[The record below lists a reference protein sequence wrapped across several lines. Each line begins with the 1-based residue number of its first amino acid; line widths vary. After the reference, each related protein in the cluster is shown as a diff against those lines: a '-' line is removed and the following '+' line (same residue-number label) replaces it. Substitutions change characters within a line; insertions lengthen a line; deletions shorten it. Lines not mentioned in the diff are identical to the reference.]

1 MKKKEAQ
8 FNLEEIKKKAL
19 EQFRSGKSLYG
30 KNGAF
35 APMLKSFLEAALEGE
50 LDSHLD
56 ESERSE
62 GNRKNGKTSKTL
74 QTSEGPVE
82 LETGRDRNSTFE
94 PELVRKRETVLA
106 DTLEQKILGMYGLGM
121 SFRDISAH
129 LKEMYDAD
137 ISHATL
143 SSITDRIIPVIKE
156 WQARPLESVYCI
168 VWLDAMHYKVKD
180 EGRIVSRA
188 VYHILGINVEGRKD
202 LLGMYVSE
210 SEGANFWLGVL
221 SDLKT
226 RGVEDI
232 LIASIDNLKGFAEAI
247 QSTFPQVEVQ
257 SCIVH
262 QIRNSLK
269 YVGAKDQKPFLADLK
284 EVYRA
289 ATKELAEQQ
298 LDVLEQKWIKKYPLV
313 INSWRNNWSKLSTYF
328 KYDPVIRK
336 LIYTTNTIEGFHRQV
351 RKVTKTKGA
360 FPSDMALLKLIYL
373 AYRNIRKKWT
383 QPLQNWGLTVSQ
395 LSIWFEGRLNLPL

>member
-1 MKKKEAQ
+1 MKKQEAQ
-8 FNLEEIKKKAL
+8 FDLEQIKKKAL
-19 EQFRSGKSLYG
+19 EQFRWGKSLYG
-30 KNGAF
+30 KDGAF
-35 APMLKSFLEAALEGE
+35 GPMLKSFLESALEGE

-56 ESERSE
+56 EEERKE
-62 GNRKNGKTSKTL
+62 GNRKNGKTSKTI
-74 QTSEGPVE
+74 QTSDGPIE
-82 LETGRDRNSTFE
+82 LETSRDRHSTFE
-94 PELVRKRETVLA
+94 PELIKKRETVLA
-106 DTLEQKILGMYGLGM
+106 DTLESKILGMYGLGM

-137 ISHATL
+137 ISHSTL
-143 SSITDRIIPVIKE
+143 SSITDRIIPTIKE
-156 WQARPLESVYCI
+156 WQARPLEAVYCI

-188 VYHILGINVEGRKD
+188 VYHILGINTEGRKE

-221 SDLKT
+221 SDLRN
-226 RGVEDI
+226 RGVEDV

-247 QSTFPQVEVQ
+247 QTVFPKAEIQ

-269 YVGAKDQKPFLADLK
+269 YVASKDQKPFMTDLK

-289 ATKELAEQQ
+289 STKELAEQQ
-298 LDVLEQKWIKKYPLV
+298 LDMLEQKWGKKYPLV
-313 INSWRNNWSKLSTYF
+313 INSWRNNWAKLSTYF
-328 KYDPVIRK
+328 KYDPAIRK

-360 FPSDMALLKLIYL
+360 FPSDMALLKLVYL

-383 QPLQNWGLTVSQ
+383 QPLQNWGITVSQ
-395 LSIWFEGRLNLPL
+395 LSIWFEGRLALKL